1 MTRFELW
8 TSPLYFNILAD
19 KDLTEVKFKGTLYNP
34 RKGTSLRAERR
45 GAAEAVSTGTY
56 RPRGRKILQTKQKK
70 GGEKRARGQGAFP
83 RCPGPRGGGTWP
95 VHGVAGQP
103 PVITFR

>member
-34 RKGTSLRAERR
+34 RRGTILRAGRR
-45 GAAEAVSTGTY
+45 GVAEAVSMGTY
-56 RPRGRKILQTKQKK
+56 RPRGRKFNKLNKT
-70 GGEKRARGQGAFP
+70 GGKTGPEARERSRVVQAREGGARGP
-83 RCPGPRGGGTWP
+83 ST
-95 VHGVAGQP
+95 GVPANHLSSP
-103 PVITFR
+103 CR